1 MREIEGDPAFVAS
14 WNEAMKYQRVQKAA
28 ESQAIDLTLLASTP
42 MHDRLTFER
51 AEAVEEKMA
60 ERLRKGAPGKLY
72 QGWMAETDRQVAHH
86 EQRGERKPRK
96 RLSSKPSH
104 VRDQEGSYAEGS
116 RSAASRTRGS
126 RRAGR
131 NMGREAPAP
140 SHDIHGD
147 GGDDLSIRT
156 LRRQTPRK

>member
-28 ESQAIDLTLLASTP
+28 ETQAIDLTLLASTP

-72 QGWMAETDRQVAHH
+72 QGWVAETDRQVAHH
-86 EQRGERKPRK
+86 EQRGERKSRK

-104 VRDQEGSYAEGS
+104 VRCVMLCGVSW
-116 RSAASRTRGS
+116 
-126 RRAGR
+126 
-131 NMGREAPAP
+131 
-140 SHDIHGD
+140 
-147 GGDDLSIRT
+147 
-156 LRRQTPRK
+156 PRLIGE